1 MACAK
6 INAIANIRKPQPQV
20 KIWKSNRRAARM
32 LIDMMHPA
40 PEPAAKIDDRHDLI
54 ANIIAERYLRDPAGG
69 CVGYRNVSAARIG
82 AASRAG
88 PTAFSQSDRLSIIED
103 RLEEMKG
110 LGVLWRG
117 GDELGAL
124 RTKNLRL
131 LGHETKI
138 TSRVVALIDRPSPR
152 SPPEDAPGAQ
162 VERAFKGLETA

>member
-1 MACAK
+1 
-6 INAIANIRKPQPQV
+6 
-20 KIWKSNRRAARM
+20 M

-54 ANIIAERYLRDPAGG
+54 ANIIAERYLRDTAGG

-103 RLEEMKG
+103 LPEKMVSLDGPR
-110 LGVLWRG
+110 RG
-117 GDELGAL
+117 AGEVWSL

-131 LGHETKI
+131 LGYETKV

-162 VERAFKGLETA
+162 VERAFIPKEAR